1 MKTYQAIILGA
12 VFSSLVAGRAVAT
25 TTLPPVG
32 PNPLGSQSQSVSG
45 QLEVFS
51 QLEGHSEG
59 NNPPWYQHAD
69 YYIYDR
75 QGNKLQ
81 HVDNAVGYYARTPR
95 LVTLPPGEYVIKS
108 PAKDAFWMKIP
119 VMIQAGHVTKVH
131 LDGDW
136 TTPANTLEA
145 KVVLSPSGYLVGW
158 RVAKAQ

>member
-12 VFSSLVAGRAVAT
+12 VLSSLVAGRAVAA

-32 PNPLGSQSQSVSG
+32 PNPLGSQSPSASG

-69 YYIYDR
+69 YYICDR

-81 HVDNAVGYYARTPR
+81 QVDNTVGYYARTPR
-95 LVTLPPGEYVIKS
+95 LVTLPSGEYVIKS
-108 PAKDAFWMKIP
+108 PAKDAFWVKIP
-119 VMIQAGHVTKVH
+119 VVIRAGYVTKVH
-131 LDGDW
+131 LDGNW
-136 TTPANTLEA
+136 AVPASTPEA
-145 KVVLSPSGYLVGW
+145 KVVLSPSGYPVGW
-158 RVAKAQ
+158 RVANGQ